1 MFGATA
7 PSNRIALGFIG
18 MGLQG
23 TGCNLRTFLQHRDAI
38 ALAVCDVKLSA
49 ARKAKAMV
57 DEAYETN
64 DCRACQDF
72 REVIDRD
79 DLDAIVISTPDHWHV
94 PLSLAALRAG
104 KDVFTEKPTLTIAEG
119 RELAREVAERKAVFQ
134 WGIEDRSLLK
144 YHCLAGWARC
154 GAIGTLRRIEVFLPT
169 RPPYPKDEPAPVPE
183 DLDWNLWLGPA
194 PFREYTPTISHPDN
208 WRNVTDYSGGSLTDW
223 GAHLVDTAQ
232 LGARVDD
239 SGPVEVS
246 GTGEIADPNKYQS
259 DVPIHYKLRYR
270 FANGIEMFVQDDA
283 PDIKF
288 IGDDGWV
295 RCEGWNGGWS
305 ASSEEILRQQEF
317 AGQEGYWELPPM
329 EQRNFLDC
337 IKSRKPATYHAE
349 AGHRLSTTLHLG
361 HLAIRSGRTIRWDP
375 EKEAFPQGDTESLES
390 IIYHRAPR
398 DWASG

>member
-1 MFGATA
+1 
-7 PSNRIALGFIG
+7 
-18 MGLQG
+18 MGRQG
-23 TGCNLRTFLQHRDAI
+23 TGCNLRTFLQHPDAV

-49 ARKAKAMV
+49 ARKAKEIV
-57 DEAYETN
+57 DKAYETK
-64 DCRACQDF
+64 DCQMCQDF
-72 REVIDRD
+72 RDVITRD

-119 RELAREVAERKAVFQ
+119 RELAREVAECKAVFQ

-154 GAIGTLRRIEVFLPT
+154 GAIGTLQRIEVSLPT
-169 RPPYPKDEPAPVPE
+169 RQPYPKDEPAPVPD

-194 PFREYTPTISHPDN
+194 PFREYTPTLSHADN

-232 LGARVDD
+232 VGAGFDD

-246 GTGEIADPNKYQS
+246 GTGDVADPNKYQS
-259 DVPIHYKLRYR
+259 DVAIHYKLRYQ

-288 IGDDGWV
+288 IGDNGWV
-295 RCEGWNGGWS
+295 RCEGWNGSWS
-305 ASSEEILRQQEF
+305 ASSETILRQREF
-317 AGQEGYWELPPM
+317 GGQKGYWERPQM
-329 EQRNFLDC
+329 EQRNFLDS
-337 IKSRKPATYHAE
+337 IKSRKPTTYHAE

-375 EKEAFPQGDTESLES
+375 VNEAFPEEDTDSPQS
-390 IIYHRAPR
+390 IIYRRAAR
-398 DWASG
+398 DWASA